1 MLIAA
6 FKFCDRAVHLVG
18 QGASAL
24 HQGLWLG
31 LLSDADLDRL
41 TEDYYDGVAR
51 YVDSDFISSGL
62 KRWEER
68 LIPPHFA
75 PGSRVLVAAA
85 GGGREVIA
93 LRRAGYVVDGFDC
106 NRSYVEA
113 GNRLLHEKR
122 LDARLLWAPPGRVPA
137 TLGVY
142 DGAII
147 GWAGYMHMRGRRT
160 RLGFLGELG
169 AHLAPGSPLLL
180 SVFHCNQRGR
190 AQIWSARIA
199 NIVRKPLGRDAIE
212 PGDHLS
218 GSFDHYFT
226 TDELSSELAAAGFN
240 VIHFEKVEEGYA
252 AAVGRSRSDV
262 SAKAPSP

>member
-1 MLIAA
+1 MLTAA

-41 TEDYYDGVAR
+41 TEDFYDGVAR
-51 YVDSDFISSGL
+51 YVDPDFISSGL
-62 KRWEER
+62 RPWEER
-68 LIPPHFA
+68 VIHTHFA

-85 GGGREVIA
+85 GGGREVVA
-93 LRRAGYVVDGFDC
+93 LRTTGYATDGFDC

-113 GNRLLHEKR
+113 GNRMLRDKC
-122 LDARLLWAPPGRVPA
+122 LDARLIWAPPGRVPA

-147 GWAGYMHMRGRRT
+147 GWGGYMHIRGRRA
-160 RLGFLGELG
+160 RLRLLGELG
-169 AHLAPGSPLLL
+169 HHLAPGSPLLV
-180 SVFHCNQRGR
+180 SVFYCDRRSR
-190 AQIWSARIA
+190 AHVWSARIA
-199 NIVRKPLGRDAIE
+199 NVLRKVFSRELID

-226 TDELSSELAAAGFN
+226 IDELNAELAAAGFN

-252 AAVGRSRSDV
+252 AAVGRWRSDV